1 LFDADVQ
8 GFWDMP
14 ACWFEK

>member
-14 ACWFEK
+14 PCGFEK